1 LWLTRLDGEALIL
14 NFKGFAD
21 YIDDLCKLNLL
32 RLVISQPQENSKY
45 MKIDI
50 RLHEFGYQAEML
62 TQTQAFH
69 KNLAAD
75 EISLF
80 LAEMVPVMFHQ
91 LNAWTRTQEYQLR
104 ITSKGKVLT
113 TSREADVPMSGPA
126 QHDRQ
131 KQVLINPGDFVP
143 PLVDMGIMT
152 ADGQVI
158 HAMQG
163 KFRQINRFLEIVDDE
178 IRQLAPTEP
187 LRILDFGCGKSYL
200 TFILY
205 YYFVKIRKI
214 PIEMTGLDLKE
225 DVIAKCSLTARK
237 YGYDHLSFQAGDI
250 GSYNSPEPL
259 DMVIT
264 LHACDTATDDALF
277 HAVMGNARMIF
288 TAPCC
293 QHELNKQ
300 MKSDDLALIT
310 RYGVV
315 KERTAALMTDAIR
328 ANLLACCGYRTQL
341 MEFVDMAHTPKNL
354 LIRAVKTGSADR
366 GKMLAEVESLMRFF
380 HLSPAFYRLLKEAGK
395 ITASEDD
402 QSTK

>member
-1 LWLTRLDGEALIL
+1 MS
-14 NFKGFAD
+14 FKGFAD
-21 YIDDLCKLNLL
+21 YIADLCKLSLL
-32 RLVISQPQENSKY
+32 RLVFSQPQDESKY

-50 RLHEFGYQAEML
+50 CLHEFGYQAEML

-75 EISLF
+75 ELSLF
-80 LAEMVPVMFHQ
+80 LADKVPGMFRQ
-91 LNAWTRTQEYQLR
+91 LNAWTRTREYQLR
-104 ITSKGKVLT
+104 ITPKGKVLT
-113 TSREADVPMSGPA
+113 TSREADVPMSGFA

-131 KQVLINPGDFVP
+131 KHILINPGDFVP

-187 LRILDFGCGKSYL
+187 LHILDFGCGKSYL

-205 YYFVKIRKI
+205 HYFAKIRKI

-225 DVIAKCSLTARK
+225 EVIAKCSLTASK
-237 YGYDHLSFQAGDI
+237 YGFDHLSFQTGDI
-250 GSYNSPEPL
+250 SSYHSHEPL

-264 LHACDTATDDALF
+264 LHACDTATDYALF
-277 HAVMGNARMIF
+277 HAVMGNARLIF

-300 MKSDDLALIT
+300 MQSDDLALIT

-341 MEFVDMAHTPKNL
+341 MEFVELAHTPKNL
-354 LIRAVKTGSADR
+354 LIRAVKDSSADR
-366 GKMLAEVESLMRFF
+366 GKMLAEVETLMHLF
-380 HLSPAFYRLLKEAGK
+380 HLNPTFYRLLKEAGK
-395 ITASEDD
+395 IS
-402 QSTK
+402 